1 MLLHMNSEVCV
12 WVSSSIKLKQNQD
25 LTVTI
30 ITTVFTKKETKLGIL
45 FGKKLHKIFQLK
57 LKYLGQRN

>member
-1 MLLHMNSEVCV
+1 MKCKIWKEMLLHMNSEVCV

-30 ITTVFTKKETKLGIL
+30 ITTVFTKKK
-45 FGKKLHKIFQLK
+45 Q
-57 LKYLGQRN
+57 N

>member
-30 ITTVFTKKETKLGIL
+30 ITIYKKGNKTRYIIWEKTT
-45 FGKKLHKIFQLK
+45 
-57 LKYLGQRN
+57 

>member
-25 LTVTI
+25 LTLTI
-30 ITTVFTKKETKLGIL
+30 ITIYKKENKIGIL
-45 FGKKLHKIFQLK
+45 FGKKLHKTFQLK